1 MTMLVK
7 PTWRLAAATLAV
19 ATAVSG
25 AAAVGAAS
33 ASASPAAPYP
43 CPAGGGPN
51 FTTGTDS
58 SAIGWLGNN
67 QGANACLGGS
77 FYVPNGI
84 NTLYGFGVYNSSP
97 TTWTNADGY
106 LPARDQLHLGR
117 GQGLHHQLRRPRGD
131 RRQPRS
137 S

>member
-1 MTMLVK
+1 MAKLMR
-7 PTWRLAAATLAV
+7 PGRLAAAALTVVLA
-19 ATAVSG
+19 ASG
-25 AAAVGAAS
+25 AAAGAAS
-33 ASASPAAPYP
+33 ASASTAAPYP

-58 SAIGWLGNN
+58 SAIGWLGNS

-84 NTLYGFGVYNSSP
+84 NTLYGFGVYNDSP

-106 LPARDQLHLGR
+106 LPAYVQVV
-117 GQGLHHQLRRPRGD
+117 
-131 RRQPRS
+131 
-137 S
+137 